1 VARADTA
8 PSTLEE
14 KPGRRS
20 IDNDNWAL
28 VTAGSRRR
36 ASLAAVRALAAAGY
50 RAAVTVSGP
59 SLAASSRYCDRTVE
73 VPPVTDA
80 GYAPAVRAELERN
93 SYVAVYP
100 ASDPALLALDG
111 PGTHLMD
118 KLTLA
123 ELARGA
129 ELEMP
134 PSQLFDTPEDLL
146 AAGDSL
152 QYPVVVK
159 PNIRRYF
166 PRRVDSPS
174 GLAAVVGRTGP
185 VLVQPYLHDALCEV
199 SGVMWGG
206 RLVAASHHRC
216 LRVWPVDCG
225 TVTAAETVAP
235 DAELEARL
243 EKLLEGYSGVFQA
256 QLMGPYLLDVNPM
269 VHTSMPLALAGG
281 VNLVGVHCDLV
292 RGIDVTPVRARPG
305 EFYRWLEGDWRSIV
319 AAFRKRRN
327 SATQTA
333 RALMPRRGAVHSTE
347 SVRDPGPLLARVW
360 YGGALGRL

>member
-14 KPGRRS
+14 KAGRRLA
-20 IDNDNWAL
+20 DNDNWAL

-59 SLAASSRYCDRTVE
+59 SLAASSRYCDREVD

-80 GYAPAVRAELERN
+80 GYAPAVRSELERHP
-93 SYVAVYP
+93 YVAVFP
-100 ASDPALLALDG
+100 ASDPAMLALEA

-123 ELARGA
+123 ELARKA

-134 PSQLFDTPEDLL
+134 PSQLFGTPEDLV
-146 AAGDSL
+146 AAGHSL
-152 QYPVVVK
+152 SYPVVVK

-166 PRRVDSPS
+166 PRRVDSPG
-174 GLAAVVGRTGP
+174 GLAAVAGRTGP
-185 VLVQPYLHDALCEV
+185 VLVQPYLNDALSEV

-225 TVTAAETVAP
+225 TVTAAETIAP
-235 DAELEARL
+235 DTELEARL

-281 VNLVGVHCDLV
+281 VNLVGIHCDLL

-305 EFYRWLEGDWRSIV
+305 EFYRWLEGDWRSIF
-319 AAFRKRRN
+319 AAFKRRRR
-327 SATQTA
+327 SAAQTVG
-333 RALMPRRGAVHSTE
+333 ALLPRRGAVHSTE
-347 SVRDPGPLLARVW
+347 SLRDPGPLFARVW
-360 YGGALGRL
+360 HGGALGRL

>member
-1 VARADTA
+1 
-8 PSTLEE
+8 
-14 KPGRRS
+14 
-20 IDNDNWAL
+20 
-28 VTAGSRRR
+28 
-36 ASLAAVRALAAAGY
+36 
-50 RAAVTVSGP
+50 
-59 SLAASSRYCDRTVE
+59 
-73 VPPVTDA
+73 VTDA

-269 VHTSMPLALAGG
+269 VHTSMPLALAAG
-281 VNLVGVHCDLV
+281 VNLVGVHCDLL
-292 RGIDVTPVRARPG
+292 RGIEVTPVRARPG

-333 RALMPRRGAVHSTE
+333 RALMPRRDAVHSTE